1 MCQRPRKSGP
11 QRYRKYTSCHS
22 VCVLCMA
29 SSYKYDCSEVYI
41 SKKIKLLWKTKFAMA
56 SDSKFYSHCEANHSI
71 IRRYDH
77 SLVRQYGKQICLLHK
92 FNKLFEYRR
101 HRTLLKSKLTRSLVT
116 AFHRWLWKR
125 IRSNSISLFHFSS
138 KFSIKELFT
147 PAFFSSFIINIK
159 VNYVKSKSLLIHTI
173 VSATIICLIFLFTNP
188 ASRGIRF

>member
-77 SLVRQYGKQICLLHK
+77 SLVRQYGRQICLLHK

-116 AFHRWLWKR
+116 AFQSPCIVDCENEFVLT
-125 IRSNSISLFHFSS
+125 LF
-138 KFSIKELFT
+138 L
-147 PAFFSSFIINIK
+147 SFIFHPN
-159 VNYVKSKSLLIHTI
+159 L
-173 VSATIICLIFLFTNP
+173 VSRSFLHLP
-188 ASRGIRF
+188 SSVVL